1 MSLIRWLS
9 LWGPVLYS
17 NALSIPPM
25 LATAAFGGE
34 LQQVHA
40 GAALREGS
48 SWRAALVPLSLSCL
62 AAVGISFFGWR
73 CRDICSATGFTL
85 LGVANKLLSTLASAL
100 LTGQPLSHA
109 GGMCLVGCL
118 FFAAQ
123 YRPAPPVA
131 AVEER
136 DRKTKQG

>member
-1 MSLIRWLS
+1 MSPRA
-9 LWGPVLYS
+9 GPSS
-17 NALSIPPM
+17 NSVKICPVKMGPGRGPPRPNR
-25 LATAAFGGE
+25 G
-34 LQQVHA
+34 Q
-40 GAALREGS
+40 GS